1 MLALLACPRELR
13 FFRAN
18 RLMAQTRSTQLREAA
33 RLAQLLENA
42 GVSGPRAA
50 PETFSTGCAVL
61 DRALPGGGLARGS
74 LIEWL
79 AEEGGCG
86 AGLLAVAAAREAQ
99 RAGGAVA
106 VIDRGDGFYPPAA
119 AAWGLDLSSLIVVRV
134 TSDADQ
140 RWALDQ
146 TLRCEHVAAVLAWP
160 QRLDGRTFRR
170 LQLAAEASGAVG
182 LLVRPATA
190 RREPAWSHVRW
201 AVAPRP
207 TPPLAGGEAWRLAV
221 ELLRVRGGSVSRAR
235 AAGRVELVIEID
247 PVSGD
252 IHEARAGDLAA
263 GLAGSAARPGPA

>member
-1 MLALLACPRELR
+1 
-13 FFRAN
+13 
-18 RLMAQTRSTQLREAA
+18 MARTRSAQLREAA
-33 RLAQLLENA
+33 RLAQLLERA
-42 GVSGPRAA
+42 GVSGPRPAA
-50 PETFSTGCAVL
+50 EAFSTGCAAL
-61 DRALPGGGLARGS
+61 DRTLPGGGLARGS
-74 LIEWL
+74 LVEWL
-79 AEEGGCG
+79 ADQSGCG

-99 RAGGAVA
+99 RTGGAVA
-106 VIDRGDGFYPPAA
+106 VIDRGEGFYPPAA
-119 AAWGLDLSSLIVVRV
+119 AAWGLDLTSLIVVRV

-160 QRLDGRTFRR
+160 RRLDGRTFRR

-182 LLVRPATA
+182 LLVRPVTA

-221 ELLRVRGGSVSRAR
+221 ELLRVRGGPVRR
-235 AAGRVELVIEID
+235 DGTGGRVELVLEID

-252 IHEARAGDLAA
+252 IHEARTGDLAA
-263 GLAGSAARPGPA
+263 GLAPAAARPGPA